1 MEGNRPIKKF
11 RSGLIEAA
19 IWLNTKQKDKEEIS
33 FKTVSISRGWKA
45 KNEDTWRNEVINLRR
60 NDLPKM
66 ILVLQKAQEELLLSK
81 EEDEENE

>member
-11 RSGLIEAA
+11 RSGLIEVA

-33 FKTVSISRGWKA
+33 FKTVSLSRGWKA

-60 NDLPKM
+60 GDLAKT
-66 ILVLQKAQEELLLSK
+66 ILVLQKAQEELLLSH